1 MIYKKVPFQKKALYA
16 GSEKLFK
23 IQTDEQKQTFP
34 CFFQVSWLK
43 RHGDTPHLLTFGLT
57 TYSNDARIQVCSC
70 FRRMREHI
78 VPKAR
83 IGGSLVCPRGATYIR
98 AMQ

>member
-1 MIYKKVPFQKKALYA
+1 MPFQKKALYA

-23 IQTDEQKQTFP
+23 MQTDEQKQTFP

-57 TYSNDARIQVCSC
+57 TYSNDARIQVRSC
-70 FRRMREHI
+70 LRRMRE
-78 VPKAR
+78 
-83 IGGSLVCPRGATYIR
+83 GLPRLIPSEIR
-98 AMQ
+98 VEFEEKFQKLIEMKN